1 MKFFCRELKVKS
13 RAPARFTQETFCPQ
27 PSTLNPQRFQ
37 RRAFTLVEIMVVVA
51 IIGLV
56 AAMGLPSIIMALQK
70 DGMRKAVSDV
80 RDVCSEARAKAIFN
94 KQTMSVI
101 FHPQENR
108 LEVEGAAAGNGSGS
122 SANASSGK
130 VTSAVL
136 PDGIAFAMV
145 DINLQDYLESSVARV
160 RFFPNG
166 TSDEMT
172 LILLGRGQKQMI
184 TLEFSTGLTS
194 QSDVTK

>member
-1 MKFFCRELKVKS
+1 
-13 RAPARFTQETFCPQ
+13 
-27 PSTLNPQRFQ
+27 
-37 RRAFTLVEIMVVVA
+37 MVVVA
-51 IIGLV
+51 IIGLI

-80 RDVCSEARAKAIFN
+80 EDVCFEARKDAIID
-94 KQTMSVI
+94 KRTTAVV

-108 LEVEGAAAGNGSGS
+108 LEVEGVAVASDGSGS
-122 SANASSGK
+122 TKDNSSGK

-145 DINLQDYLESSVARV
+145 DINLQDYLESPVARV
-160 RFFPNG
+160 FFYPNG

-184 TLEFSTGLTS
+184 TLEFSTGLPS
-194 QSDVTK
+194 ASGVTK

>member
-1 MKFFCRELKVKS
+1 MKFSGRALKVESRELVCCAQKIFHS
-13 RAPARFTQETFCPQ
+13 RPLQ
-27 PSTLNPQRFQ
+27 
-37 RRAFTLVEIMVVVA
+37 RAFTLVEIMVVVA
-51 IIGLV
+51 IIGLI

-70 DGMRKAVSDV
+70 DGMRQAVSDV
-80 RDVCSEARAKAIFN
+80 EDICFEARKDAIMN
-94 KQTMSVI
+94 KRTTAVV

-108 LEVEGAAAGNGSGS
+108 LEVEGATTASGGSGS
-122 SANASSGK
+122 TMNTSSGK

-136 PDGIAFAMV
+136 PSGIAFAMV
-145 DINLQDYLESSVARV
+145 DINLQDYLESSEARV
-160 RFFPNG
+160 FFYPNG

-194 QSDVTK
+194 MSDVTK

>member
-1 MKFFCRELKVKS
+1 MKIRRELKAGGREPVCF
-13 RAPARFTQETFCPQ
+13 ARKIFRP
-27 PSTLNPQRFQ
+27 
-37 RRAFTLVEIMVVVA
+37 RRPGFDTRPFHHAFTLVEIMVVVA
-51 IIGLV
+51 IIGLI

-80 RDVCSEARAKAIFN
+80 QDICFEARKDAIMN
-94 KQTMSVI
+94 KRKTAVV

-108 LEVEGAAAGNGSGS
+108 LEVEGVTAASDNPESKDT
-122 SANASSGK
+122 SSGK
-130 VTSAVL
+130 VISAVL
-136 PDGIAFAMV
+136 PSGIAFAMV
-145 DINLQDYLESSVARV
+145 DINLQDYLESSEARV
-160 RFFPNG
+160 FFYPNG

-194 QSDVTK
+194 MSNVTK